1 MKNVIQLLKR
11 NFYIVLFLALEAVS
25 LSMFL
30 HNSQQQESRFYD
42 FCTGVKGLFLSVGG
56 DYRSRHD
63 LQQEND
69 RLQRENAWLR
79 ANIETSYLSTS
90 HRTDTMNGDTL
101 YRQMYVYMP
110 ARIIS
115 GSIHLADNY
124 FLLDAGYQEGVEPG
138 MAVISPNGIVGI
150 VNQVSRYF
158 CSVISVLH
166 HQSMISAALAES
178 GHSGSLTWPG
188 TRFDEALLT
197 DIPSH
202 IKVRIGDRV
211 VTSGLS
217 IVYPGGIPV
226 GFVSD
231 ILLDESG
238 DFYRLKVRFSED
250 YTCVDK
256 VYIIKNLFK
265 EDMES
270 CNEPFGK
277 I

>member
-1 MKNVIQLLKR
+1 MKNLVQLLKR
-11 NFYIVLFLALEAVS
+11 NFYIVLFLVLEAVA
-25 LSMFL
+25 LAMFFR
-30 HNSQQQESRFYD
+30 NSQQQESRFYN
-42 FCTGVKGLFLSVGG
+42 FCTSVKGIFLSVGG
-56 DYRSRHD
+56 DYRSR
-63 LQQEND
+63 QELRIENE
-69 RLQRENAWLR
+69 RLQRENAYLR
-79 ANIETSYLSTS
+79 ANSETSYFSTS
-90 HRTDTMNGDTL
+90 HLVDTVKGDTL
-101 YRQMYVYMP
+101 YKQMYVYMP

-115 GSIHLADNY
+115 GSIHLTDNY
-124 FLLDAGYQEGVEPG
+124 FVLDAGFQEGIEPG

-188 TRFDEALLT
+188 ARFDEALLS

-217 IVYPGGIPV
+217 VVYPGGIPV
-226 GFVSD
+226 GFVSE
-231 ILLDESG
+231 IALDESG
-238 DFYRLKVRFSED
+238 DFYRLKVHFSED
-250 YTCVDK
+250 YTRIDK

-270 CNEPFGK
+270 CKVPSGK